1 MNVNF
6 WKEVTNEELRQKFCD
21 LENKLFEQKL
31 GAYALNA
38 FKRRDIDSFKLLC
51 NKNQTMINVF
61 EQIIDLNITYLS
73 KMYNSKNEYAKKT
86 VIENAMSI
94 LKNWKNTLKSDT
106 QIPTTQP
113 TYTKPTNINW
123 YEKENEVTF

>member
-73 KMYNSKNEYAKKT
+73 KMYNSKNEYAKKLL
-86 VIENAMSI
+86 S
-94 LKNWKNTLKSDT
+94 KTLCR
-106 QIPTTQP
+106 
-113 TYTKPTNINW
+113 
-123 YEKENEVTF
+123 F